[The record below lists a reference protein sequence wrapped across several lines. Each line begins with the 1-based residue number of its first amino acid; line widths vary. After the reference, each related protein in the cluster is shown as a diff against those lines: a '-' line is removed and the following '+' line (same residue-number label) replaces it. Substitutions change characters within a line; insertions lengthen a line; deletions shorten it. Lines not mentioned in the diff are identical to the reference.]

1 MKANKVNIQLKN
13 GNAVIR
19 EMEMTIDDWDVI
31 QEAIRYYW
39 INADNFEKE
48 MLERGCNRLR
58 NQAYYLKCDL
68 QDIMDKVK

>member
-19 EMEMTIDDWDVI
+19 EMEMTIDDWEVI

-48 MLERGCNRLR
+48 MLERGCIRLR